1 MPRRNRPECSAS
13 IEGII
18 THPAHQNLPQNSE
31 NPQNP
36 PIPAYLHQSRYDQQF
51 PRNNVPYQPDHGAYG
66 PPPNYTELQNY
77 DKDKF
82 RSDPPAPHRMQATGQ
97 QPVHP
102 APTAND
108 SRPAVVTYPP
118 SAAGQCIVSQSQ
130 VSGGQPRVFVV
141 QPSLENPPSDY
152 LVYSIFVTICCCWII
167 GVKAISTSRECRR
180 AIAVGNRRLAE
191 EKSASARNTA
201 NAALVLGIIANT
213 VLGIMLWFR
222 II

>member
-1 MPRRNRPECSAS
+1 
-13 IEGII
+13 
-18 THPAHQNLPQNSE
+18 
-31 NPQNP
+31 
-36 PIPAYLHQSRYDQQF
+36 
-51 PRNNVPYQPDHGAYG
+51 
-66 PPPNYTELQNY
+66 
-77 DKDKF
+77 
-82 RSDPPAPHRMQATGQ
+82 MQATGQ

-108 SRPAVVTYPP
+108 PRPAVVTYPP
-118 SAAGQCIVSQSQ
+118 SAAGQCIISQSQ

-152 LVYSIFVTICCCWII
+152 LVYSIFVTLCCCWII
-167 GVKAISTSRECRR
+167 GVKAISTSRECRK